1 MSNRRRHVI
10 VPDPIA
16 GKIELP
22 NRLVKIIE
30 EPAVRRMMF
39 IRQLGLKAYI
49 DFPGAIHT
57 RYSHALG
64 AMHLSGKIT
73 DLLIQ
78 KMDEEK
84 NSAIIKESLVS
95 SKNDLIAAGFLH
107 DIAHGPFSH
116 AVDFAMKEI
125 SGKSHED
132 LAEEIILN
140 ELPKDLANWVN
151 EQQVIKLIQG
161 KHDYPFLS
169 QIISGPLD
177 IDKLDYLLRDAHH
190 VGLKYSF
197 DLDYFLGSYTI
208 LGDRNCL
215 NKCKLGL
222 EDSAQARVTTEIFL
236 VIWKSMY
243 DLVYFVQDSRIAE
256 KMLEKAVLLG
266 KDEKKIAEK
275 FNNTKSFLSL
285 NDDELL
291 NILTSFTGKPADL
304 VSNIKAGKV
313 YEVLIDSELDQ
324 THFQMKTEFVEA
336 LKKPEKANALSD
348 TISKQFNEKNNK
360 KEYAYICDI
369 ITSKVPSEIAI
380 DDQDKET
387 GEYTELRQRSR
398 IIGAMQSQSR
408 IKVYC
413 DPTIMQEAQTEKIN
427 TTLKEIIEG
436 IKIDS

>member
-1 MSNRRRHVI
+1 M
-10 VPDPIA
+10 
-16 GKIELP
+16 
-22 NRLVKIIE
+22 E
-30 EPAVRRMMF
+30 EPAVRRMLF

-64 AMHLSGKIT
+64 AMHLAGKIT

-78 KMDEEK
+78 KMDENE
-84 NSAIIKESLVS
+84 SSSTIKESLSS

-125 SGKSHED
+125 SGKSHEE
-132 LAEEIILN
+132 LAAEIILN
-140 ELPKDLANWVN
+140 EFPQDLANWIN

-208 LGDRNCL
+208 LGDRECL

-222 EDSAQARVTTEIFL
+222 EDSPQAFVTTEIFL
-236 VIWKSMY
+236 VMWKSMY

-256 KMLEKAVLLG
+256 KMLEKAILLRKTDEKILG
-266 KDEKKIAEK
+266 KFD
-275 FNNTKSFLSL
+275 NTKNFLSL

-291 NILTSFTGKPADL
+291 NLLTDLGGKSAEL

-313 YEVLIDSELDQ
+313 YHVLLDSELDQ
-324 THFQMKTEFVEA
+324 AHFQMSPEFVES
-336 LKKPEKANALSD
+336 LKKPEKVNALSD
-348 TISKQFNEKNNK
+348 IISQQFNEKNNK
-360 KEYAYICDI
+360 KDYTYICDI
-369 ITSKVPSEIAI
+369 ITSKAPSEIAI
-380 DDQDKET
+380 DNQDKET
-387 GEYTELRQRSR
+387 GEYVELRKKSR
-398 IIGAMQSQSR
+398 IVGAIQSQSR

-413 DPTIMQEAQTEKIN
+413 EPKVKVNIPTEKLN

-436 IKIDS
+436 IKIGS

>member
-64 AMHLSGKIT
+64 AMHLAGKIT

-78 KMDEEK
+78 KMDEIK
-84 NSAIIKESLVS
+84 NSSIIKESLLS

-140 ELPKDLANWVN
+140 ELPKDLANWIN

-222 EDSAQARVTTEIFL
+222 ENSAQARVTTEIFL

-275 FNNTKSFLSL
+275 FNNTKSFLTL

-291 NILTSFTGKPADL
+291 NILTSLTGKPADL

-313 YEVLIDSELDQ
+313 YDVIIDTELDQ
-324 THFQMKTEFVEA
+324 TQFQLTTAFVEA

-360 KEYAYICDI
+360 KEYAFICDI

-413 DPTIMQEAQTEKIN
+413 DPTIKQEAETEKIN